1 MDVDDVFESTEY
13 GTIIVGNHP
22 VPASINGIGDL
33 IILQTPDHIELELKV
48 VSVQVSNSPTD
59 KKRMG
64 ICLGTS
70 ITPSDIPL
78 GSVVYIRSKPSAYK
92 HIMRVGMAIMDT
104 KLGSLISGGLGP
116 EISLNHLKIPDL
128 VDNYIIVRTATEEL
142 RFKVKKMDISTSIW
156 GGINIG
162 LIIYDSEDF
171 TKIKPGDEVLAVG
184 E

>member
-1 MDVDDVFESTEY
+1 M
-13 GTIIVGNHP
+13 I
-22 VPASINGIGDL
+22 
-33 IILQTPDHIELELKV
+33 
-48 VSVQVSNSPTD
+48 
-59 KKRMG
+59 
-64 ICLGTS
+64 
-70 ITPSDIPL
+70 
-78 GSVVYIRSKPSAYK
+78 
-92 HIMRVGMAIMDT
+92 IMRVGMAIMDT

-128 VDNYIIVRTATEEL
+128 VDKYIIVRTVTEEL